1 MSGGIKVFDRGAVR
15 AHRDRAAR
23 RAGEHGFL
31 FDEGAERLA
40 ERLGEVRRR
49 FPLALDLGCRD
60 GALARAL
67 AGKGGIERLICADL
81 SPAFA
86 ARALGSA
93 GGEIPVGEVPI
104 WALAADEE
112 FLPFAAGAFDLV
124 VSGLALHW
132 VNDLPG
138 ALIQIRRVLKP
149 DGLFLATL
157 FGGDTLAEL
166 RQSLT
171 EAEIEI
177 AGGAGPRV
185 SPFADVRDL
194 GALLQRAGF
203 ALPMVDRDRIT
214 VTYDG
219 ALALMREISAMGEGN
234 AAIGRHPRFTRRET
248 LMRAAEIYGRRFAGA
263 DGRVRA
269 TFDILYLTAWAPDP
283 AQPRPLR
290 PGSASARL
298 ADALGAEEISPDG
311 AAGESAEEL
320 APPRRRG

>member
-1 MSGGIKVFDRGAVR
+1 MSSGIKVFDRSAVR

-23 RAGEHGFL
+23 DRAGGGRGFL
-31 FDEGAERLA
+31 FDEAAERLA

-49 FPLALDLGCRD
+49 FPVALDLGCRD

-67 AGKGGIERLICADL
+67 AGRGGIERLICADL

-86 ARALGSA
+86 ARARDSA
-93 GGEIPVGEVPI
+93 GGDVPVA
-104 WALAADEE
+104 ALAADEE
-112 FLPFAAGAFDLV
+112 FLPFSAGAFDLV
-124 VSGLALHW
+124 ASGLALHW

-157 FGGDTLAEL
+157 FGGDTLGEL

-219 ALALMREISAMGEGN
+219 ALALMREISALGEGN
-234 AAIGRHPRFTRRET
+234 AAIGRRARFTRRET
-248 LMRAAEIYGRRFAGA
+248 LMRAAEIYDRRFAGA
-263 DGRVRA
+263 EGQVPA

-298 ADALGAEEISPDG
+298 ADALEAEEISPDG
-311 AAGESAEEL
+311 VPGNGK
-320 APPRRRG
+320 RN